1 MVINVQFHLFQ
12 EVTNQFTAVIVSDNT
27 NQMILV
33 MIDPP
38 ETIEVQDIPETIEVQ
53 DIPETIEVQEIPE
66 TIEVQ
71 EIPEIMT
78 EKTPQ

>member
-1 MVINVQFHLFQ
+1 
-12 EVTNQFTAVIVSDNT
+12 VIVSDNT

-53 DIPETIEVQEIPE
+53 EIL
-66 TIEVQ
+66 
-71 EIPEIMT
+71 EIMT